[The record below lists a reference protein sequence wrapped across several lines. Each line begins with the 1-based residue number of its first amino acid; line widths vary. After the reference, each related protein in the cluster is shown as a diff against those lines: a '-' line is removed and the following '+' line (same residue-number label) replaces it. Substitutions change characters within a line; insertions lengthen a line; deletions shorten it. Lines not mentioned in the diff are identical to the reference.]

1 MKPSLLLLLVGFYF
15 TAPAQ
20 MKDGDSSFASL
31 FAFSTFAQ
39 TQKEDGEFHLEKEYK
54 INSTGQL
61 RLHCSDAKVTI
72 KGSSRS
78 TAHVKIDRIVESKG
92 FIFGEREF
100 TVDIQEI
107 NGNLD
112 IKERSRGSVGMVGY
126 YHVKY
131 TILIEVPEGISLD
144 VNGDDGDYTL
154 TSINGKIDVSLDDAD
169 VQLFSCKGN
178 DFRFRLDDGD
188 IRMDQGRGVLEI
200 DGDDSD
206 IEIRNANFTRVVA
219 DVDDGD
225 FVIETTLADN
235 GKYSIDAQDGLI
247 SFTVRSGGGT
257 FDVRH
262 DDSRV
267 TAENGF
273 VLQDKTESRTR
284 FELPNG
290 KAQVAL
296 RADDARVKLA
306 RL

>member
-20 MKDGDSSFASL
+20 MKDGGSSFASL
-31 FAFSTFAQ
+31 FAFSSFAQ
-39 TQKEDGEFHLEKEYK
+39 TQKEDGEFHLDKEYK
-54 INSTGQL
+54 ISNTGQL
-61 RLHCSDAKVTI
+61 RVHCSDAKVTI
-72 KGSSRS
+72 NGSSRS
-78 TAHVKIDRIVESKG
+78 TAHVKIDRMVESKG

-112 IKERSRGSVGMVGY
+112 IKERSHGSVGMVGY

-131 TILIEVPEGISLD
+131 TIVIEVPEGISLD
-144 VNGDDGDYTL
+144 VNGDDGNYSL
-154 TSINGKIDVSLDDAD
+154 TSINGKIDMSLDDGD
-169 VQLFSCKGN
+169 VNLTGCKGN

-188 IRMDQGRGVLEI
+188 IRMDQGRGALEI

-206 IEIRNANFTRVVA
+206 IEIRNANFSSVMA

-225 FVIETTLADN
+225 FIIETALADN

-247 SFTVRSGGGT
+247 SFTVLSGGGS
-257 FDVRH
+257 FDIRH

-290 KAQVAL
+290 QAQVDL

>member
-1 MKPSLLLLLVGFYF
+1 
-15 TAPAQ
+15 

-31 FAFSTFAQ
+31 FAFSSFAQ

-54 INSTGQL
+54 INGTGQL

-112 IKERSRGSVGMVGY
+112 IKERSQGSVGMIGY

-131 TILIEVPEGISLD
+131 SIVIEVPEGISLD

-206 IEIRNANFTRVVA
+206 IEIRNANFTSVVA

-225 FVIETTLADN
+225 FIIETSLADN
-235 GKYSIDAQDGLI
+235 GRYSIDAQDGLI

-257 FDVRH
+257 DRH
-262 DDSRV
+262 RGCD
-267 TAENGF
+267 
-273 VLQDKTESRTR
+273 
-284 FELPNG
+284 
-290 KAQVAL
+290 
-296 RADDARVKLA
+296 RA
-306 RL
+306 